1 MMYKPIN
8 KLLAPWA
15 FFLFLSFSF
24 LQKDG
29 YRAATQYCNNRFG
42 YCLNYPASLFPERTL
57 SVQSDTLILKSVGQI
72 AEVKV
77 VGKLGTTKEAPAAIF
92 EKNLEVISHKNGK
105 ANVISTLFGEDFYE
119 ANFLC
124 GDFTFH
130 QRANFSPTA
139 AILLTITVPMNRP
152 EMMVR
157 AKSDI
162 EIVFD

>member
-1 MMYKPIN
+1 MMHKPIN

-15 FFLFLSFSF
+15 LCLFLSFSF

-29 YRAATQYCNNRFG
+29 SIAATQYCNNRFG
-42 YCLNYPASLFPERTL
+42 YCLNYPSSLFPDRTL
-57 SVQSDTLILKSVGQI
+57 SVQSDTLLLKSVGQI

-77 VGKLGTTKEAPAAIF
+77 IGKLGATKEAPEAIF
-92 EKNLEVISHKNGK
+92 EKNLQAISSKSGK

-124 GDFTFH
+124 GDFTYH
-130 QRANFSPTA
+130 QKANFSPTA
-139 AILLTITVPMNRP
+139 AVLLTITVPMNRP

-162 EIVFD
+162 EIVFE